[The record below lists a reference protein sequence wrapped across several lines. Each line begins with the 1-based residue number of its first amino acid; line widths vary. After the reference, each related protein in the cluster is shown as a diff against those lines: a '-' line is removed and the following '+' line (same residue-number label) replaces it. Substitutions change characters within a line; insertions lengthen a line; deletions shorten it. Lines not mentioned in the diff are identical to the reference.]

1 MATAVPAKPG
11 KVNLGALPR
20 IVRKKKPEVTLDDT
34 EEARLRMSEGEYRRE
49 LFKDFC
55 RFCRDAGA
63 WVISSPLERVCR
75 VQMPDGSPLVERLAR
90 RPKYPVV
97 ISPGVTHRL
106 QGGRFIEV
114 QEIQVTLWSR
124 G

>member
-1 MATAVPAKPG
+1 MPSAIDPKSP
-11 KVNLGALPR
+11 KKRFDQHPR
-20 IVRKKKPEVTLDDT
+20 ILRKKPAPVTLDDT
-34 EEARLRMSEGEYRRE
+34 AEALLRMSDGECHRE

-63 WVISSPLERVCR
+63 WVVSSPLERVCR
-75 VQMPDGSPLVERLAR
+75 VQMPDGSPLLERLAQ

-97 ISPGVTHRL
+97 KMPAVSHRL
-106 QGGRFIEV
+106 QSGRFIEV

>member
-1 MATAVPAKPG
+1 MPAAIDPKPP
-11 KVNLGALPR
+11 KQRFDQHPR
-20 IVRKKKPEVTLDDT
+20 AVRKKPAPVTLDDT
-34 EEARLRMSEGEYRRE
+34 AEALLRMSEGEYRRQ

-63 WVISSPLERVCR
+63 WVVSSPLERVCR
-75 VQMPDGSPLVERLAR
+75 VQMPDGSPLLERLAQ
-90 RPKYPVV
+90 RPKFPVV

-114 QEIQVTLWSR
+114 SEVMVTLWSR